1 MKNEQRETTWWLWWH
16 LVKKIQFQTS
26 EQHLFSCHSPLISSL
41 FYLARKNMLLLLA
54 ENECL
59 HGGLGGIP
67 KGLTNPGKSN
77 IYSIL
82 NFPWFYN
89 KKVHIL
95 IKIVSLCYWEALK
108 NHEILIF
115 TMNLLKYFVNDSF
128 FLHQKRKT
136 TFIEAEKL

>member
-1 MKNEQRETTWWLWWH
+1 MRYPVVQKQFFERIFWNLELHNTSDINHWVPSSVETEDFKPLNLFLVKNEQRETTWWLWWH

-67 KGLTNPGKSN
+67 KGLTNPGKS
-77 IYSIL
+77 IIVQLWISLRFITKKSI
-82 NFPWFYN
+82 FW
-89 KKVHIL
+89 
-95 IKIVSLCYWEALK
+95 S
-108 NHEILIF
+108 
-115 TMNLLKYFVNDSF
+115 
-128 FLHQKRKT
+128 
-136 TFIEAEKL
+136 